1 MEPVLGLYSLEALS
15 DAAADRW
22 AGLYRKFIRRHHG
35 PRTLTKGARWMD
47 PIRCDH
53 APPLPPINTPARAG
67 RENRVH
73 LRAYKCWAD
82 LRGGRRSPAV
92 ADLSGGTMLEIG
104 AHCLLLDFSGDAEDP
119 AVIYMGERLARTFD
133 SAARTLGQ
141 ALGAASGAGSP
152 LHGLETLYRRVLATA
167 GPAGFERETRPLEG
181 QVLLCRGILLPFCGD
196 GSRID
201 HVLVVVNWKACA
213 VEPGESTP
221 AAAPPA
227 PDAAPAVWADG
238 PGGGDPDCAAAPLR
252 PADPWPPG
260 DSRPCPLS
268 PAQAQALRTLPPLPL
283 ASLAATG
290 AEFALALVRR
300 CDSGTVHLLAEV
312 PDDPALLAAAARH
325 LAP

>member
-1 MEPVLGLYSLEALS
+1 MN
-15 DAAADRW
+15 
-22 AGLYRKFIRRHHG
+22 
-35 PRTLTKGARWMD
+35 

-53 APPLPPINTPARAG
+53 APPARGRAAVPPLPLIDAPAPAG

-141 ALGAASGAGSP
+141 ALGAAPGAGSP

-213 VEPGESTP
+213 VEPGEAAV
-221 AAAPPA
+221 AAAPAPRAANPSAAPA
-227 PDAAPAVWADG
+227 VRDAAPAVWADG

-252 PADPWPPG
+252 PADPWSPG

-268 PAQAQALRTLPPLPL
+268 PAQAQALRILPPLPL
-283 ASLAATG
+283 AAFAATG

-300 CDSGTVHLLAEV
+300 SDSGAVHLLAEL